1 MSKKSQVENQN
12 LREPLHRGADAELQR
27 EIDRLMS
34 AKSSPIHDSGN
45 SVLLPA
51 NAPKPKAWK
60 KLSGQRGD
68 A

>member
-1 MSKKSQVENQN
+1 MNRQVRNENLN
-12 LREPLHRGADAELQR
+12 TPLHRGADSELNR

-45 SVLLPA
+45 SVIPPA

>member
-1 MSKKSQVENQN
+1 MNRQVRNENLN
-12 LREPLHRGADAELQR
+12 TPLHRGADAELKR

-45 SVLLPA
+45 SVIPPA

-60 KLSGQRGD
+60 KLSGQRGN

>member
-1 MSKKSQVENQN
+1 MSRQVRNENLN
-12 LREPLHRGADAELQR
+12 SPVHRGAIKGLED
-27 EIDRLMS
+27 EIFRLENLK
-34 AKSSPIHDSGN
+34 ASPIHDSGN

-60 KLSGQRGD
+60 KLSGKRGN

>member
-1 MSKKSQVENQN
+1 MSKKIQVGNLN

>member
-1 MSKKSQVENQN
+1 MSRQVRNENLN
-12 LREPLHRGADAELQR
+12 SPLHRGGSADLDR
-27 EIDRLMS
+27 EILRLS
-34 AKSSPIHDSGN
+34 NAESSPIHDSGN

-60 KLSGQRGD
+60 KISGQRGN

>member
-1 MSKKSQVENQN
+1 MNRQVRNETLNT
-12 LREPLHRGADAELQR
+12 PLHRGADAELKR

-45 SVLLPA
+45 SVIPPA

-60 KLSGQRGD
+60 KLSGQRGN

>member
-1 MSKKSQVENQN
+1 MSKKTQEGNEI
-12 LREPLHRGADAELQR
+12 LREPVKRGGSAELER

-45 SVLLPA
+45 SVIPTA
-51 NAPKPKAWK
+51 NAPKPKSRK
-60 KLSGQRGD
+60 KLSGQRGT

>member
-1 MSKKSQVENQN
+1 MSRQVRNETLNS
-12 LREPLHRGADAELQR
+12 PLHRGGSADLDR
-27 EIDRLMS
+27 EISRLS
-34 AKSSPIHDSGN
+34 NAESSPIHDSGN

-60 KLSGQRGD
+60 KISGKRGN

>member
-1 MSKKSQVENQN
+1 MNRQVRNENLN
-12 LREPLHRGADAELQR
+12 TPLHSGADAELKR

-45 SVLLPA
+45 SVIPPA

>member
-1 MSKKSQVENQN
+1 MNRQVRNENLN
-12 LREPLHRGADAELQR
+12 TPLHRGGSADLDK

-45 SVLLPA
+45 SVIPSA

-60 KLSGQRGD
+60 KLSGQRGN

>member
-1 MSKKSQVENQN
+1 MSKKIQVGNLN
-12 LREPLHRGADAELQR
+12 LREPLHRGADAELER
-27 EIDRLMS
+27 EIDRLMN

-45 SVLLPA
+45 SVIPPA

-60 KLSGQRGD
+60 KLSGQRGN

>member
-1 MSKKSQVENQN
+1 MNRQVRNENLN
-12 LREPLHRGADAELQR
+12 TPLHRGGSSDLDR

-45 SVLLPA
+45 SVIPPA

-60 KLSGQRGD
+60 KLSGQRGN

>member
-1 MSKKSQVENQN
+1 MSRKSQVSNQN
-12 LREPLHRGADAELQR
+12 LREPLHRGGSSDLDK

-45 SVLLPA
+45 SVIPPA
-51 NAPKPKAWK
+51 NAPKPKSWK
-60 KLSGQRGD
+60 KLSGQRGN

>member
-1 MSKKSQVENQN
+1 MSRQVRNENLN
-12 LREPLHRGADAELQR
+12 SPLHRGGSEGLDE
-27 EIDRLMS
+27 EIARLS
-34 AKSSPIHDSGN
+34 NATSSPIHDSGN

-60 KLSGQRGD
+60 KISGKRGN

>member
-1 MSKKSQVENQN
+1 MSKKIQVGNLN
-12 LREPLHRGADAELQR
+12 LREPLHRGADAELER
-27 EIDRLMS
+27 EIGRLMN

>member
-1 MSKKSQVENQN
+1 MNRQVRNENLN
-12 LREPLHRGADAELQR
+12 RPLHRGADAELKR

-45 SVLLPA
+45 SVIPPA